1 MKLQVKASYQNESK
15 IGLIRISKMVNNKPI
30 EYSLQL
36 FESRSIN
43 IKKSKFPSI
52 SLAITHASLY
62 GFLTNLWSIE
72 EVEY

>member
-1 MKLQVKASYQNESK
+1 MKMQVKASYQNESK
-15 IGLIRISKMVNNKPI
+15 IGLIRISKIVNNKPI

-36 FESRSIN
+36 FENGSIN
-43 IKKSKFPSI
+43 LKKSKFSTIP
-52 SLAITHASLY
+52 LAIAHASLY